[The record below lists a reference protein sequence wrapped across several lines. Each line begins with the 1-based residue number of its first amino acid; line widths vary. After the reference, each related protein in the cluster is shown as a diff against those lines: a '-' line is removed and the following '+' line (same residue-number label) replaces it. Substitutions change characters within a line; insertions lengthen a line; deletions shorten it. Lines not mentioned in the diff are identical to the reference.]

1 MKAITSV
8 ERYKKTTYVKNSVKE
23 FILVI
28 SIILVLLPFLWAI
41 ILSFKSN
48 GEILSG
54 TLSFPEVL
62 RWENYEKAWNTI
74 DFLVLIKNTL
84 IISVVAISISI
95 FINILSS
102 FALARMDFGKGR
114 LQNAFYVYFIIGL
127 LVPVFVL
134 IYPVFVM
141 NNAIGT
147 IDTLWA
153 VILPYIG
160 WSAPMNTLLL
170 VGAFKTIPKSLE
182 EAAVIDGCSPWKIL
196 WKVDVPVVRSA
207 IITAIIIQFLGTWNE
222 FAVSVVM
229 LTSPEVQTISLAAS
243 KFVGIHNTDFGAMAA
258 AVVILSIPQVIAFT
272 YFQKFIVADMTA
284 GSVKG

>member
-1 MKAITSV
+1 MKEIASV
-8 ERYKKTTYVKNSVKE
+8 EKYKKKRYLTNGTKE
-23 FILVI
+23 FLLLI
-28 SIILVLLPFLWAI
+28 SIILILLPFLWAI
-41 ILSFKSN
+41 VLSFKNNS
-48 GEILSG
+48 EILSG
-54 TLSFPEVL
+54 TLSFPEVI
-62 RWENYEKAWNTI
+62 RWENYEKAWETI
-74 DFLVLIKNTL
+74 DFFVLVKNTL

-95 FINILSS
+95 AINILSS
-102 FALARMDFGKGR
+102 YAISRMDFGTGK
-114 LQNAFYVYFIIGL
+114 LQKIFYVYFIIGL

-141 NNAIGT
+141 NSAIGT
-147 IDTLWA
+147 IDSLWA

-196 WKVDVPVVRSA
+196 WKVDMPIVRSA
-207 IITAIIIQFLGTWNE
+207 IITAITIQFLGTWNE